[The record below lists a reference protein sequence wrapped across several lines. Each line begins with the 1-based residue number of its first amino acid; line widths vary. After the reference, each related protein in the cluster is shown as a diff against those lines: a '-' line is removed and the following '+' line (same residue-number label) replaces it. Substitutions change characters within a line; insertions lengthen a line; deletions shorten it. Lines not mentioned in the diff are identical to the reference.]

1 MGVATSLGETETDY
15 KWESSTSELPSI
27 DTNQLEP
34 FEIVRLTPRDDEIMN
49 NENLSRNLS
58 TFTTSIRT
66 FHDSKAC
73 EKYLKAGFL
82 KKNILLIVNS
92 NFAEGFI
99 RIVHDLQSIV
109 GIFIVSSEQNDPLL
123 WSQNYSKIRS
133 IIYNADGLIYELL
146 KDQIFSNNLLY
157 SKHFQILKKQIFTRS
172 SCVDVENDSFICFI
186 LLLTILTSES
196 DSLLPPSCKRSF
208 QNLHR
213 YYRNTPETSKL
224 IKQLEENYK
233 KDGAIKTL
241 LNNTTLARFLDKAL
255 YEQNIPVLFHSRFIL
270 VDIYKHQLNHR
281 LSLAD
286 TYTTQ
291 IMSFDDLKKIDSKAK
306 TNHFIMFKRFL
317 LTSTDPLSLP
327 TMNVTDKKL
336 RNVLLEIHAEDKE
349 DTFPFACVEENLIF
363 GDNRKINSKI
373 LFMPGSIFQIKSLEQ
388 MTHVTW
394 KLKLNLVGHNEFK
407 ILVNEQQKLRTNNN
421 PLIVSDLFN
430 KYGQFDKAIE
440 YRRHLLL
447 ELPKNQMSM
456 FSKVQFQHLNIK
468 KLLLF

>member
-157 SKHFQILKKQIFTRS
+157 SKHFQIF
-172 SCVDVENDSFICFI
+172 E
-186 LLLTILTSES
+186 
-196 DSLLPPSCKRSF
+196 
-208 QNLHR
+208 
-213 YYRNTPETSKL
+213 
-224 IKQLEENYK
+224 
-233 KDGAIKTL
+233 
-241 LNNTTLARFLDKAL
+241 
-255 YEQNIPVLFHSRFIL
+255 
-270 VDIYKHQLNHR
+270 
-281 LSLAD
+281 
-286 TYTTQ
+286 
-291 IMSFDDLKKIDSKAK
+291 K
-306 TNHFIMFKRFL
+306 TNLYSLIM
-317 LTSTDPLSLP
+317 
-327 TMNVTDKKL
+327 
-336 RNVLLEIHAEDKE
+336 
-349 DTFPFACVEENLIF
+349 C
-363 GDNRKINSKI
+363 
-373 LFMPGSIFQIKSLEQ
+373 
-388 MTHVTW
+388 
-394 KLKLNLVGHNEFK
+394 
-407 ILVNEQQKLRTNNN
+407 
-421 PLIVSDLFN
+421 
-430 KYGQFDKAIE
+430 
-440 YRRHLLL
+440 
-447 ELPKNQMSM
+447 
-456 FSKVQFQHLNIK
+456 
-468 KLLLF
+468 